1 MKGKHTMT
9 NTNDTP
15 TVSIDAN
22 NVNRHVRELLAK
34 HHSIAAIWHIDDV
47 KDIRPDLTD
56 EQAWEVLEQVG
67 DIHDA
72 EWGIN
77 WTTLET
83 VADDLFPKPTSTRRQ
98 S

>member
-1 MKGKHTMT
+1 MT
-9 NTNDTP
+9 DTNDTET
-15 TVSIDAN
+15 TVCIDPI

-34 HHSIAAIWHIDDV
+34 YQSIAAIWHIDDV
-47 KDIRPDLTD
+47 KNIRPDLTD

-83 VADDLFPKPTSTRRQ
+83 VADDLFPEPSSRRRQ

>member
-1 MKGKHTMT
+1 MT
-9 NTNDTP
+9 NSNDNPTP
-15 TVSIDAN
+15 ADAAYFD
-22 NVNRHVRELLAK
+22 VNRHVRELLAK
-34 HHSIAAIWHIDDV
+34 HHSIAAIWCTEDV
-47 KDIRPDLTD
+47 QGVRPDLTE

-67 DIHDA
+67 DNHDA

-83 VADDLFPKPTSTRRQ
+83 TADDLFPRPTRGRRQ